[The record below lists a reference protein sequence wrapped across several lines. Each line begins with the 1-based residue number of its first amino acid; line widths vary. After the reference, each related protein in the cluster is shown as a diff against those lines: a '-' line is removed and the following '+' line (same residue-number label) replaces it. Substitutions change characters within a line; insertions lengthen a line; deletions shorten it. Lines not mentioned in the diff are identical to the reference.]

1 MRYTTCIKARAAATI
16 YIHDCTTFSK
26 NRINQKRPPNHQ
38 NLTSKQAKMTPVSN
52 EINNNMNMSAIA
64 LTLQLKRDTS
74 SLHQNP
80 PLSIRPK
87 SPPVDKG
94 IHGPSKTKK
103 SVTFA
108 PKSRCLNIRS
118 HRDMSRAEKEMVWMT
133 PQETKAIDAE
143 VIKTVRAARR
153 GRLPSSF
160 DEKVSIRGLENI
172 ICPIAGQQKRA
183 RQANRIN
190 AVLNAQEE
198 AWANGIDLANLKLLK
213 AISKKYSKED
223 VDKAI
228 MQAASDEA
236 YCRGMRRLEAKAA

>member
-1 MRYTTCIKARAAATI
+1 
-16 YIHDCTTFSK
+16 
-26 NRINQKRPPNHQ
+26 
-38 NLTSKQAKMTPVSN
+38 MTPVSN
-52 EINNNMNMSAIA
+52 EINNNMNISAIA
-64 LTLQLKRDTS
+64 LALALQLKRDAS
-74 SLHQNP
+74 SLHQAA
-80 PLSIRPK
+80 PLSNRPK
-87 SPPVDKG
+87 SPLVDRG

-143 VIKTVRAARR
+143 VIQTVRAARR
-153 GRLPSSF
+153 GRLPTSF

-172 ICPIAGQQKRA
+172 ICPIAGQQKKA
-183 RQANRIN
+183 RRANRIN
-190 AVLNAQEE
+190 AVLDAQEE
-198 AWANGIDLANLKLLK
+198 AWANGILLANPKLLK
-213 AISKKYSKED
+213 AISKKYSQED

-228 MQAASDEA
+228 TQAASDEA

>member
-1 MRYTTCIKARAAATI
+1 
-16 YIHDCTTFSK
+16 
-26 NRINQKRPPNHQ
+26 
-38 NLTSKQAKMTPVSN
+38 MTPVSN
-52 EINNNMNMSAIA
+52 EINNNMNISAIA
-64 LTLQLKRDTS
+64 LALQLKRDAS
-74 SLHQNP
+74 SLHQAA
-80 PLSIRPK
+80 PLSNRPK
-87 SPPVDKG
+87 SPLVDRG

-143 VIKTVRAARR
+143 VIQTVRAARR
-153 GRLPSSF
+153 GRLPTSF

-172 ICPIAGQQKRA
+172 ICPIAGQQKKA
-183 RQANRIN
+183 RRANRIN
-190 AVLNAQEE
+190 AVLDAQEE
-198 AWANGIDLANLKLLK
+198 AWANGILLANPKLLK
-213 AISKKYSKED
+213 AISKKYSQED